1 MESWLATPTGR
12 LLLARERL
20 QMRKVLPRF
29 YGYRL
34 LQIGAWEFDGDVLE
48 ASATLCQWVLGA
60 NVTTP
65 SKNNSDTS
73 AAAGTHSID
82 VFFNGESL
90 PIKSRSV
97 DAVILPHSLELGTTS
112 HQLLREVDRILC
124 DHGHLAI
131 LGFNPYSPW
140 ALRQLLTRGFKHEPR
155 TRRYYSLGRVCDWLD
170 LLDYE
175 LLSASRFG
183 VGFPYLPAEGVDVAN
198 AGWWR
203 IPGAAAQAYAVV
215 ARKRVIARTH
225 QRGQAHRQTL
235 PAKGMPEPTTRQ
247 PTTRQP
253 TTRQC
258 RNNRDAT

>member
-1 MESWLATPTGR
+1 MESLLSTPKGR

-20 QMRKVLPRF
+20 QMRTVLPKF

-34 LQIGAWEFDGDVLE
+34 LQIGAWAFEEDVLST
-48 ASATLCQWVLGA
+48 SATLCQWVLGA
-60 NVTTP
+60 HNQTP
-65 SKNNSDTS
+65 SQIGSDVG
-73 AAAGTHSID
+73 AAD
-82 VFFNGESL
+82 VIFDGRSL

-97 DAVILPHSLELGTTS
+97 DAVILPHSLEIGTTP

-140 ALRQLLTRGFKHEPR
+140 ALRQLITQGYKHEPH

-203 IPGAAAQAYAVV
+203 IPGTAAQAYAVV
-215 ARKRVIARTH
+215 ARKRVMARTH
-225 QRGQAHRQTL
+225 QRGHAHRQTL
-235 PAKGMPEPTTRQ
+235 PAKGMPEPIARQ
-247 PTTRQP
+247 PTIRQP

-258 RNNRDAT
+258 RNNREAA